1 MADRMTPE
9 RPCPSCGR
17 PYAEGQAFCAG
28 CGLALT
34 SVPPGAPVAEPPGP
48 RGWPTWVLATAIVAV
63 VAVAATAGFVVL
75 AGNGGGSSG
84 GAACRPDERRTDY
97 GAPHVG
103 PGEIYEPPE
112 RPASSGPHDASV
124 LPPGVYGRPVPEV
137 VAVHNLEHGY
147 VIVYYRSEGSEALSP
162 GTVADLEALVR
173 SEPEVIMAPYPDLP
187 EGTALALVAWQ
198 WLQTCSAEVTASEAV
213 ARARRFIA
221 EHRNGPDAPEAAA
234 R

>member
-1 MADRMTPE
+1 VSGPV
-9 RPCPSCGR
+9 CPSCSR
-17 PYAEGQAFCAG
+17 PYLEGQAFCAG
-28 CGLALT
+28 CGL
-34 SVPPGAPVAEPPGP
+34 SFSSWPPAEPLGETRER

-75 AGNGGGSSG
+75 AGEDEGSPAA
-84 GAACRPDERRTDY
+84 AACRPDERRTDY
-97 GAPHVG
+97 GAPHVS

-147 VIVYYRSEGSEALSP
+147 VIVYYRSEGSEALAP
-162 GTVADLEALVR
+162 GTVADVEAMVR

-187 EGTALALVAWQ
+187 EGTSLALVAWQ
-198 WLQTCSAEVTASEAV
+198 WLQTCSAGVTASEAV
-213 ARARRFIA
+213 ARARAFIA
-221 EHRNGPDAPEAAA
+221 EHRNGPDAPEPAA
-234 R
+234 